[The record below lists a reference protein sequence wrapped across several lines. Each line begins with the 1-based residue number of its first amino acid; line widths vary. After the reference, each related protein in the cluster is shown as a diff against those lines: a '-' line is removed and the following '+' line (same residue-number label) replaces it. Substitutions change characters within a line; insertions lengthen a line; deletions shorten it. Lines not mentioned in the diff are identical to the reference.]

1 MIRKLN
7 QYKEDLEV
15 LIEKLVLFILNP
27 ESESDVLIE
36 LIEKSL
42 ATHSQLYSFGLKDL
56 KGYLELK
63 GRTECPHVGSSS
75 YITQCLSLHCL
86 ECLKAH
92 LVIKRATPVCPCN
105 LPLSEA
111 DIEYL
116 STSLESPDSQSSF
129 PLLFEGFSTPNPDQK
144 CSWKECEKGA
154 YFACACKGKLFC
166 NDHLTPH
173 ITKLSEAHHIPKP
186 LYLSLKQKDLRKI
199 LCIKR
204 VIQQTIHKV
213 NSQVLDSISR
223 TYHESY
229 EFLLNYLMNF
239 QEKSNRMIE
248 SFDIILSSPL
258 ISTNS
263 EHPLIQALL
272 SAEED
277 TLSRTT
283 GIILKEL
290 QPKHLK
296 IEKSFVDFS
305 LRLPTLTVIGL
316 EDLQ

>member
-27 ESESDVLIE
+27 ETELDALIE
-36 LIEKSL
+36 LIENNL
-42 ATHSQLYSFGLKDL
+42 ATHSQLYSFGLNDL

-63 GRTECPHVGSSS
+63 WKTECTHVGAGS
-75 YITQCLSLHCL
+75 YIAQCLSPHCL

-92 LVIKRATPVCPCN
+92 LVIKRATPMCPCN
-105 LPLSEA
+105 LPLSRT

-116 STSLESPDSQSSF
+116 STSLEQPDSHFSF
-129 PLLFEGFSTPNPDQK
+129 PLLSEGLSAPNPGQK
-144 CSWKECEKGA
+144 CSWKECEKEA
-154 YFACACKGKLFC
+154 YFACACKNKLFC

-173 ITKLSEAHHIPKP
+173 ITKLSEAQHIPKP
-186 LYLSLKQKDLRKI
+186 LYLSLKRKDLRKI

-213 NSQVLDSISR
+213 NSQILGSISR
-223 TYHESY
+223 TYYESY
-229 EFLLNYLMNF
+229 EFLLSYLINF
-239 QEKSNRMIE
+239 QEKSSKMIE

-258 ISTNS
+258 LSTNS
-263 EHPLIQALL
+263 EHPLIKALL
-272 SAEED
+272 SGDED

-283 GIILKEL
+283 GIMLKAL
-290 QPKHLK
+290 QAKRLK